1 MNQSTPP
8 RRPTPPKSGQSRPAG
23 AGLGQPVRKTDV
35 PVRRAG
41 APTGT
46 PRPPAKNTPP
56 AQNRPL
62 IHPARAARHRRQHK
76 VILAILVTV
85 LLIVCMLV
93 GLIFSELAT
102 AIGTLID
109 RTSADKPK
117 KDKNDVVQS
126 TDSGNDPATGD
137 DPLQTT
143 SPVGMTMST
152 LQKSKSDVAVGNLLL
167 INPENAYVFP
177 DHTPSTLVNIFDSRP
192 YVTNDSGGKLRA
204 YKVRNGNQILDRFAL
219 ESLNRMMEAFYA
231 EYKVTDM
238 LVTWAHRTMAE
249 QQDLYNLYV
258 ADYPGYTEAQIKQLL
273 TSQVD
278 TPGYSEHHLGTSVDI
293 KLYSDSGVTYTLDDE
308 PGYFAW
314 LKENCWKY
322 GYILRYPAEK
332 ATVTGVSYEPY
343 HFRYVEVPHAYYMTE
358 NGLCLEE
365 YLEQLAK
372 TTSPDGEHL
381 TFSVDGGNTYEVYY
395 VKATSAT
402 VDLPV
407 PADYPYTVSGDNQN
421 GFIVTV
427 TMN

>member
-8 RRPTPPKSGQSRPAG
+8 RRPTPPRGGQNRPDR
-23 AGLGQPVRKTDV
+23 AGLGQPVRKTGT
-35 PVRRAG
+35 PARSAGTPTG
-41 APTGT
+41 AP
-46 PRPPAKNTPP
+46 RPSASASRPT
-56 AQNRPL
+56 QNRPL

-109 RTSADKPK
+109 RTSADKPI
-117 KDKNDVVQS
+117 KDKPGETQAT
-126 TDSGNDPATGD
+126 TDADDPSVSGNEGQPSTPA
-137 DPLQTT
+137 
-143 SPVGMTMST
+143 GMTMTT
-152 LQKSKSDVAVGNLLL
+152 LQKSKSDVALGNLLL

-192 YVTNDSGGKLRA
+192 YVTTESGGKLRA

-219 ESLNRMMEAFYA
+219 EGLNHMMEAFYN
-231 EYKVTDM
+231 EYKNTDM
-238 LVTWAHRTMAE
+238 LVTWAHRTMTE

-258 ADYPGYTEAQIKQLL
+258 ADYPGYTDAQIKQLL

-278 TPGYSEHHLGTSVDI
+278 TPGYSEHHLGTSIDL
-293 KLYSDSGVTYTLDDE
+293 KLYTDSGVTYTLDDE

-314 LKENCWKY
+314 LKSNCWKY
-322 GYILRYPAEK
+322 GFILRYPAEK
-332 ATVTGVSYEPY
+332 ATITGVSYEPY

-365 YLEQLAK
+365 YLDQLAK
-372 TTSPDGEHL
+372 TNSPDGEHL
-381 TFSVDGGNTYEVYY
+381 TISVDGGDTYEVYY

-402 VDLPV
+402 VDIPV
-407 PADYPYTVSGDNQN
+407 PADYPYTVSGDNRN
-421 GFIVTV
+421 GFIITV

>member
-1 MNQSTPP
+1 
-8 RRPTPPKSGQSRPAG
+8 
-23 AGLGQPVRKTDV
+23 
-35 PVRRAG
+35 
-41 APTGT
+41 
-46 PRPPAKNTPP
+46 
-56 AQNRPL
+56 
-62 IHPARAARHRRQHK
+62 
-76 VILAILVTV
+76 
-85 LLIVCMLV
+85 
-93 GLIFSELAT
+93 
-102 AIGTLID
+102 
-109 RTSADKPK
+109 
-117 KDKNDVVQS
+117 
-126 TDSGNDPATGD
+126 
-137 DPLQTT
+137 

-402 VDLPV
+402 VDIPV